1 MDELT
6 DAITT
11 LQAEIAQLEEEIK
24 QKQEAVKAT
33 EEELAKATEL
43 DTVEKAKDVLAN
55 FYSENNLMLVQRQRQ
70 PTVVA
75 GEAPPPPPSTW
86 EAPYGGKT
94 DESTSIIAILEM
106 IMEDITKDTAD
117 AKAAEDKAQSEFD
130 TFKEESLA
138 QIEALNGDIADLT
151 GTKGEN
157 EVDAVMKTMADAK
170 PGCDFFAINYPVRLK
185 NRQTELDGL
194 DKAKAILTGASFNE
208 APDPNR
214 EIKPGD
220 AFLVRRHQH

>member
-43 DTVEKAKDVLAN
+43 RATEKAKDVLAN

-106 IMEDITKDTAD
+106 IMEDITKDIAN

-138 QIEALNGDIADLT
+138 QIETLNDSISELT
-151 GTKGEN
+151 ATKSEK
-157 EVDAVMKTMADAK
+157 E
-170 PGCDFFAINYPVRLK
+170 
-185 NRQTELDGL
+185 
-194 DKAKAILTGASFNE
+194 S
-208 APDPNR
+208 
-214 EIKPGD
+214 
-220 AFLVRRHQH
+220 